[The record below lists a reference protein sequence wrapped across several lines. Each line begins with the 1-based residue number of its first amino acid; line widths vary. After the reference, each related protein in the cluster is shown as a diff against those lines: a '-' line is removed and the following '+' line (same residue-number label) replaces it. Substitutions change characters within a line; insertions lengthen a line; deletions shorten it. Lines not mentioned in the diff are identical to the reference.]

1 MAKSSMQTDYSL
13 YVKEFADYRG
23 NNYRIQSFWDGMPL
37 VYSYTTFR
45 DKPEEKYNLYK
56 NNKELKYAS
65 SEFTTGYKLNIEKDL
80 KKALE
85 NSILTSNLF
94 KITNQQTSEY
104 SIDSKILDF
113 KYTRK
118 NYLYGISGFG
128 QMLGLVG
135 IPTQKSYFDI
145 RLSYSL
151 IDNKTKKE
159 IFSKIYSKTEKLK
172 FSPYSFDENKY
183 IGAFSKIFQEI
194 NNNLIDDLEVLFST
208 QVISRK

>member
-1 MAKSSMQTDYSL
+1 MKKLLTILVCLFLSSCANNNKDYKFLYPYDSNSMAKSSMQTDYSL

-94 KITNQQTSEY
+94 KITNQQISEY
-104 SIDSKILDF
+104 SIDS
-113 KYTRK
+113 
-118 NYLYGISGFG
+118 
-128 QMLGLVG
+128 
-135 IPTQKSYFDI
+135 
-145 RLSYSL
+145 
-151 IDNKTKKE
+151 
-159 IFSKIYSKTEKLK
+159 
-172 FSPYSFDENKY
+172 
-183 IGAFSKIFQEI
+183 
-194 NNNLIDDLEVLFST
+194 
-208 QVISRK
+208 